1 MGFWKLIA
9 WIVPSLVRRWP
20 PGAFGYAGPMLA
32 GDLDRERASATLR
45 EHYARG
51 YLTLD
56 DLSQRTSRVLTARS
70 RLELRAA
77 LFGLPRGGS
86 WALPV
91 ASDPRGLI
99 AQGRSV
105 AQTAVRGVV
114 LVLCTGAY
122 VLFSF
127 SLLVVLALTLLV
139 HGASSS
145 VLLVFLILW
154 LVPTYLLSRLWR
166 RKPH

>member
-1 MGFWKLIA
+1 M
-9 WIVPSLVRRWP
+9 
-20 PGAFGYAGPMLA
+20 
-32 GDLDRERASATLR
+32 
-45 EHYARG
+45 
-51 YLTLD
+51 
-56 DLSQRTSRVLTARS
+56 
-70 RLELRAA
+70 
-77 LFGLPRGGS
+77 
-86 WALPV
+86 
-91 ASDPRGLI
+91 
-99 AQGRSV
+99 

>member
-1 MGFWKLIA
+1 MRCSNASASTSRW
-9 WIVPSLVRRWP
+9 RRRP
-20 PGAFGYAGPMLA
+20 RSRAQAVQSGEFGYAGPMLA
-32 GDLDRERASATLR
+32 GDVDRERASATLR

-99 AQGRSV
+99 AQGRS
-105 AQTAVRGVV
+105 
-114 LVLCTGAY
+114 
-122 VLFSF
+122 
-127 SLLVVLALTLLV
+127 
-139 HGASSS
+139 
-145 VLLVFLILW
+145 
-154 LVPTYLLSRLWR
+154 
-166 RKPH
+166 